1 MFGTKLAEVKSM
13 SISDPAWLVLARFP
27 EQWESIMTLLAQ
39 SDEFRI
45 LCGDYRKAVET
56 LRRWRNSSMPV
67 APARLQEYEG
77 LAAKLEVEIE
87 RFLQGYAEPRL
98 IKRL

>member
-39 SDEFRI
+39 SDEFRV
-45 LCGDYRKAVET
+45 LCNDYTRAVEA
-56 LRRWRNSSMPV
+56 LRRWRHSDMPV
-67 APARLQEYEG
+67 TSARVQEYQG
-77 LAAKLEVEIE
+77 LAARLEVEIE
-87 RFLQGYAEPRL
+87 RFLQGYEEQRISKSL
-98 IKRL
+98 

>member
-39 SDEFRI
+39 SDEFRV
-45 LCGDYRKAVET
+45 LCNDYTRAVEA
-56 LRRWRNSSMPV
+56 LRRWRNSDMPV
-67 APARLQEYEG
+67 TSARVQEYQG
-77 LAAKLEVEIE
+77 LAARLEVEIE
-87 RFLQGYAEPRL
+87 RFLQGYEERRISKSL
-98 IKRL
+98 

>member
-39 SDEFRI
+39 SDEFRA
-45 LCGDYRKAVET
+45 LCGDYTKAMET

-67 APARLQEYEG
+67 APTRVQEYQG

-87 RFLQGYAEPRL
+87 RFLQGYEERRISKSL
-98 IKRL
+98 